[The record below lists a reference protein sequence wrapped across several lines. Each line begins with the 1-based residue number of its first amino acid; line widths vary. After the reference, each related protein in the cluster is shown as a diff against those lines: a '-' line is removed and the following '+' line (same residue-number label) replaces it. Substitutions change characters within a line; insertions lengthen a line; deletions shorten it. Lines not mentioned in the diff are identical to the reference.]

1 MINANNYRSL
11 FIRNYTYQH
20 EPVNVNGVKGGP
32 MPLAAD
38 PKLVWEAVR
47 CATASPD
54 RFLPYVANNVMG
66 ATSTSSNSAVTVAG
80 GASYVDAAPIANNPT
95 LEALSEASRLLR
107 HLNHLDR
114 LKHSEINAGSTR
126 SRALRQRERRLALT
140 LSLGC
145 GFSPARPAQITNM
158 FTVCS
163 LLFIIHY
170 E

>member
-1 MINANNYRSL
+1 
-11 FIRNYTYQH
+11 
-20 EPVNVNGVKGGP
+20 

-54 RFLPYVANNVMG
+54 RFLPYVANSALNING
-66 ATSTSSNSAVTVAG
+66 STTSNNAVPASG
-80 GASYVDAAPIANNPT
+80 GPSYVDAAALVNNPT

-126 SRALRQRERRLALT
+126 SRALRQRERRLALM

-145 GFSPARPAQITNM
+145 GFSPARPASLTTNM
-158 FTVCS
+158 FSVRNALEHVANIAS
-163 LLFIIHY
+163 IL
-170 E
+170 

>member
-1 MINANNYRSL
+1 MSI
-11 FIRNYTYQH
+11 IRNYTYQH

-47 CATASPD
+47 CATASTD
-54 RFLPYVANNVMG
+54 RFLPYVSNNVLG
-66 ATSTSSNSAVTVAG
+66 AGTSSNIAVPVTG

-95 LEALSEASRLLR
+95 PEALSEASRLLR

-126 SRALRQRERRLALT
+126 SRSLRQRERRLALT

-158 FTVCS
+158 FTVCT
-163 LLFIIHY
+163 L
-170 E
+170 